1 MRIFGIQGGVKS
13 PWRSDFML
21 FWIALFVGLGIAVFN
36 YSRHQPFPEISSRFA
51 LVLLVTGAI
60 LWLSTTAPR
69 ETGESVPAV
78 AATVVGGVA
87 VVIGVIQMSMLR
99 NDVIVAP
106 FGGIL
111 LCIGATSLMVDRW
124 SGMGQIE
131 QIGSFSVASLLVMLE
146 IYLAFRG
153 LVVGVQGISWSKSGL
168 RQVRRGLI
176 SGPNGAVAHFER
188 SWDMEDPWINTMSH
202 AALVLIHR
210 HAGETEAEQEHV
222 VELEKAGGWESVDQ
236 SWIEAIEDALGHIQ
250 SATIRDD

>member
-1 MRIFGIQGGVKS
+1 V
-13 PWRSDFML
+13 L
-21 FWIALFVGLGIAVFN
+21 FWIVLFASLGLTVFY

-78 AATVVGGVA
+78 VATVIGGAA
-87 VVIGVIQMSMLR
+87 VVIGVVQMSILR

-106 FGGIL
+106 FGGVL
-111 LCIGATSLMVDRW
+111 LCMGAISLMVDRW
-124 SGMGQIE
+124 SGMEQTE
-131 QIGSFSVASLLVMLE
+131 QIGSFAVASLLVMLE

-176 SGPNGAVAHFER
+176 HGPKGAISHFER
-188 SWDMEDPWINTMSH
+188 SWDIEDPWINAMSH
-202 AALVLIHR
+202 AALALIHR
-210 HAGETEAEQEHV
+210 HSGDAEAEREHV
-222 VELEKAGGWESVDQ
+222 VELERAGGWESVDQ
-236 SWIEAIEDALGHIQ
+236 SWIEAINEALGQIQ
-250 SATIRDD
+250 SGPNRDD

>member
-1 MRIFGIQGGVKS
+1 
-13 PWRSDFML
+13 ML
-21 FWIALFVGLGIAVFN
+21 FWIALFAGLGLTVFY

-78 AATVVGGVA
+78 VATVIGGAA
-87 VVIGVIQMSMLR
+87 VVIGVVQMTILR

-106 FGGIL
+106 FGGVL
-111 LCIGATSLMVDRW
+111 LCMGATSLMVDRW
-124 SGMGQIE
+124 PGMEQTE
-131 QIGSFSVASLLVMLE
+131 QIGSFAVASLLVMLE

-176 SGPNGAVAHFER
+176 HGPKGAVSHFER
-188 SWDMEDPWINTMSH
+188 SWDMEDPWINAMSH
-202 AALVLIHR
+202 AALALIHR
-210 HAGETEAEQEHV
+210 HSGDVEAEREHV

-236 SWIEAIEDALGHIQ
+236 SWIEAIKEALGQIR
-250 SATIRDD
+250 SEPNRDD